1 MKIRTVTPD
10 RLDHRHLQ
18 LPPCYYEMGMLTNP
32 LTVNDEA
39 VEFEGVVSH
48 TWDYT
53 MISGQRES
61 ARIAPTEGA

>member
-1 MKIRTVTPD
+1 
-10 RLDHRHLQ
+10 
-18 LPPCYYEMGMLTNP
+18 MGMLTNP